1 MKSINFLGGVGW
13 LLPIVKD
20 NAQRLANQLSELPTW
35 PGVAEA
41 RLWLLSPYLIYQKSG
56 PVTELLN
63 P

>member
-20 NAQRLANQLSELPTW
+20 NAQRLANQLGELPSW
-35 PGVAEA
+35 PGVAES
-41 RLWLLSPYLIYQKSG
+41 RLWLLSPYLIYRKSG
-56 PVTELLN
+56 PVTELPN